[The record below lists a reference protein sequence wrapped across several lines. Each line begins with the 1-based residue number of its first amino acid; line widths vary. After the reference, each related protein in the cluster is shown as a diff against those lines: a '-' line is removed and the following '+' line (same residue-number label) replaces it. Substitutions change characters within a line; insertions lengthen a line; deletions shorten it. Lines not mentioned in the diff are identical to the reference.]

1 MYFLKYNLAAAVI
14 LVLISCVRSGQDV
27 PLTVGNPYLPLWEHI
42 PDGEPYIFE
51 DPYTLRNNINP
62 VVNNTDGSIVGYKY
76 FNFDSTAGRKNLELI
91 LNAVPE
97 GIDGTITVMA
107 DRPWTSQGGVVLGS
121 IDLKAGMPAE
131 PTDLHIAVSEL
142 AKMSGK
148 HAVYLKF
155 SSDLKGKSICVLNTI
170 KFK

>member
-62 VVNNTDGSIVGYKY
+62 VVNN
-76 FNFDSTAGRKNLELI
+76 FDSTAGRKNLNLI